1 MLLKREKRVV
11 QAQLEQME
19 CGGGVS
25 FWPKLILHFASTSK
39 FDNCGFIVV
48 KPCGL
53 VKAMIVTTL
62 LLFHASTPII
72 LFV

>member
-19 CGGGVS
+19 CGRGVS
-25 FWPKLILHFASTSK
+25 FWTKPILHFASTSE
-39 FDNCGFIVV
+39 FDKYGFIVV

-72 LFV
+72 LFI